1 MKDDTN
7 KIREDVLNFID
18 TIEELSPEEKARYGD
33 MIKKSEDP
41 VEVLDAME
49 EDIQNRIRSH
59 FKEAGIE
66 IDRKDPQ
73 YQEACKE
80 MLDEIQAAEKDFND
94 EMGDIEKEAQAI
106 QKNASQA
113 VDDVKLQAVR
123 SGLKE

>member
-1 MKDDTN
+1 MKDDIN
-7 KIREDVLNFID
+7 KIREDVLAFIE
-18 TIEELSPEEKARYGD
+18 TIEELSPEKKARYGE

-49 EDIQNRIRSH
+49 DDIQNRIRSH

-66 IDRKDPQ
+66 IDQKDPQ
-73 YQEACKE
+73 YQAACKE
-80 MLDEIQAAEKDFND
+80 MMDEIQAAEKDFND

-106 QKNASQA
+106 QQDASQA

-123 SGLKE
+123 AGLEE